1 MPLSGADRDSIAG
14 ESGPARRARG
24 LKELIQGDASEVTV
38 CFVFFCG
45 GNPNIVGGTRNIR
58 VRVQRS
64 PNSEGVVNTCVP
76 TGPGTASKSRNPQ
89 NSKWREFESAG
100 LLKVRAERNIGVGA
114 LARPK
119 KLKRLARAPEKKQRS
134 AQCAEKI
141 LWSARI
147 HVGRPCAHVSRVIRV
162 SPWLPVAFLPVT
174 ESRVSVCVPAP
185 EVSQTSRV

>member
-1 MPLSGADRDSIAG
+1 MRFDCVPL
-14 ESGPARRARG
+14 
-24 LKELIQGDASEVTV
+24 
-38 CFVFFCG
+38 C
-45 GNPNIVGGTRNIR
+45 
-58 VRVQRS
+58 VRVSRVSRVCPGSPRCLFTGTCTEIPKFRRS
-64 PNSEGVVNTCVP
+64 CEYLRTDR
-76 TGPGTASKSRNPQ
+76 PGHCIEKSKSAQ

-134 AQCAEKI
+134 AQCAAKI
-141 LWSARI
+141 WGSARI